1 MEDSNKNNSI
11 NNKDS
16 GDKTKIVKTQ
26 KRDNAIQSNKVASN
40 EGSVQNKN
48 ETNTK
53 LSQKENTPLVNKK
66 INNKNNKPNNDKDVI
81 NENLIGTTV
90 KNRYEIESVLG
101 HGGLCDVYLAKDKIL
116 ESSGSETPYVALKIL
131 QKEFASQPETA
142 RMLIR
147 EAQQTQRLSHPNII
161 RVFDFGVD
169 GEIYFL
175 VMEYINGET
184 LENLIQRSRPH
195 GLKFNATL
203 SILNQV
209 LDALSYAH
217 SLGVVHADLK
227 PANVILTSE
236 GNVKLLDFGVSKTHQ
251 LKQDQYAAKRK
262 SENVETLGYTPNY
275 ASLNLLSGKEPN
287 LSDDV
292 FALFCI
298 AYELLSCKHPYS
310 RTPVN
315 EALKKKMKVS
325 KPANMP
331 ASKWPIFARVFSTG
345 IIPKDLTPEQ
355 LKQKLNMRYWPIVS
369 GVAASVLLVT
379 GIVFGYQQQQETI
392 SDLEVA
398 INKQNDQING
408 QEWLLD
414 TPPEKSLS
422 LINSEK
428 NLHPVIKAG
437 LLRQHKSYLLS
448 EFEAEI
454 DQVLNSD
461 ANNYPNYD
469 EIESVLNK
477 AKAYYPDSHKI
488 EVLALDIQSSKH
500 STLLSIARQINS
512 QLEKSRYSKEEDS
525 KSIYELKDELNQ
537 IHQDY
542 PFTPSSLSSDVFG
555 KHLTEALKNKDA
567 AALVALIKVGNT
579 FFSNVEEHQ
588 NNLKISNAM
597 KDAVLEMK
605 LYETALDSNDPLP
618 FPDEAARILFQEEFE
633 NFYYRLE
640 KARTTTH
647 LDNLVKD
654 VDQFSKNF
662 PIGFQDINDL
672 RFKTAD
678 KYLRFSDILL
688 NKRRTTSARRAM
700 KKANELM
707 RQVEQDS
714 KQS

>member
-11 NNKDS
+11 NNEES

-26 KRDNAIQSNKVASN
+26 KRDNAIKSTKLTNN
-40 EGSVQNKN
+40 ETSVKNKN

-66 INNKNNKPNNDKDVI
+66 KNNKDDSLNNNKDVI
-81 NENLIGTTV
+81 NESLIGTTV
-90 KNRYEIESVLG
+90 KNRYEIESVIG

-184 LENLIQRSRPH
+184 LESLIQRSRPH

-287 LSDDV
+287 LSDDM

-298 AYELLSCKHPYS
+298 AYELLSCKHPYA

-315 EALKKKMKVS
+315 EALKQKIKVS
-325 KPANMP
+325 KPTNMP
-331 ASKWPIFARVFSTG
+331 ASKWPIFSSVFSTG
-345 IIPKDLTPEQ
+345 IIPNELTPEQ
-355 LKQKLNMRYWPIVS
+355 LKRKLNMRFWPIAS
-369 GVAASVLLVT
+369 GAAASILLVS

-392 SDLEVA
+392 ATLETV
-398 INKQNDQING
+398 ISKQNDQIAG
-408 QEWLLD
+408 QEWQLD
-414 TPPEKSLS
+414 TPAEKSLA
-422 LINSEK
+422 LIDSEK
-428 NLHPVIKAG
+428 SLHPVVKAG
-437 LLRQHKSYLLS
+437 LLRLHKTYILS
-448 EFEAEI
+448 EFESEI

-469 EIESVLNK
+469 EIESILDK
-477 AKAYYPDSHKI
+477 AKTYYPDSHKI

-512 QLEKSRYSKEEDS
+512 QLEKSRYSKEDGS

-537 IHQDY
+537 IHQGY

-555 KHLTEALKNKDA
+555 QHLTEALQKKDA

-588 NNLKISNAM
+588 ENLQISNAM

-605 LYETALDSNDPLP
+605 LYETALDSNSPLP
-618 FPDEAARILFQEEFE
+618 FPEDAARILFQEEFE
-633 NFYYRLE
+633 NFYSRLE

-654 VDQFSKNF
+654 VDLFSKNF
-662 PIGFQDINDL
+662 PIGFQDVNDL

-688 NKRRTTSARRAM
+688 NKRRTSSARRAM

-707 RQVEQDS
+707 KQIEQDS

>member
-11 NNKDS
+11 NNKDN

-66 INNKNNKPNNDKDVI
+66 INNKNNTSNNDKDVI

-116 ESSGSETPYVALKIL
+116 ESSGSEAPYVALKIL

-184 LENLIQRSRPH
+184 LESLIQRSRPH

-287 LSDDV
+287 LSDDM

-345 IIPKDLTPEQ
+345 IIPKDLTPDQ

-392 SDLEVA
+392 SDLEIA

-448 EFEAEI
+448 EFESEI